1 MGRPPAGMIDAMTK
15 HRICRLRANRG
26 QEDGDPDRVAQVILV
41 DLDETAADGFREVA
55 A

>member
-15 HRICRLRANRG
+15 HLIRRLRTNHG
-26 QEDGDPDRVAQVILV
+26 QEDGDP
-41 DLDETAADGFREVA
+41 TAPRKSSSTSSTVA